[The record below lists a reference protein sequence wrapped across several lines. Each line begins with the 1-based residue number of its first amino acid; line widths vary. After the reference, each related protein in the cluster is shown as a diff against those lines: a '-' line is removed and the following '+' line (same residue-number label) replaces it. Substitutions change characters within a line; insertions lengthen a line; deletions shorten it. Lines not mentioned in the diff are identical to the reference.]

1 MYRDALYTSMM
12 VNILNIMYDNI
23 INILYIH
30 KY

>member
-23 INILYIH
+23 INILFIN